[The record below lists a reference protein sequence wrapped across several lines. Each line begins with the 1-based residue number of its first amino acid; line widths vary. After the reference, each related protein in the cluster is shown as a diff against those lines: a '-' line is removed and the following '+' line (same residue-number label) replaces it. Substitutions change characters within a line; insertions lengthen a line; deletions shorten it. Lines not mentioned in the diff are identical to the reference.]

1 MYAYNLEKLMVP
13 KIEEV
18 RSVIKAIN
26 KQHTT
31 SGTYDGRLSDEE
43 ALSDYQQ
50 LIEALPSIPGLSE
63 EDIKVLTVEIEK
75 HIDKIHNPVDERYNL
90 DTITNEEEFRK
101 AIETIHYE
109 HRYSAGGTFGPLTE
123 GEALWDYRLLL
134 GLLDQMNN
142 LNAEVK
148 ETLRKE
154 VQSKIDSTSK
164 VEEEKRADRLAVEEE
179 EFSKAKERFNRLS
192 SFEKLKLKLKG
203 QAPEQLN
210 RESMDSLDYRRMYRK

>member
-31 SGTYDGRLSDEE
+31 SGTYEGRLSDEE

-50 LIEALPSIPGLSE
+50 LIETLPSIPGLSE

-101 AIETIHYE
+101 AIEQIHYE
-109 HRYSAGGTFGPLTE
+109 HRYSAGGRMGPLTE
-123 GEALWDYRLLL
+123 GEACEYYRLLL
-134 GLLDQMNN
+134 NLLDKMGN
-142 LNAEVK
+142 LTPEVK
-148 ETLRKE
+148 ETLKKE
-154 VQSKIDSTSK
+154 VQGKIDSTEK
-164 VEEEKRADRLAVEEE
+164 VEEAKMEDRRAVKAE
-179 EFSKAKERFNRLS
+179 EFAKAKARFNRLS
-192 SFEKLKLKLKG
+192 SFERLKLKLRG
-203 QAPEQLN
+203 QTPDQVN
-210 RESMDSLDYRRMYRK
+210 YESMDMRDLRRLYK